1 MKTAMFG
8 TLPRG
13 GRLAR
18 GLALVTAVVT
28 AMTLLGPA
36 AQANIIPDGHLGCP
50 SGINTPGCTHY
61 YINSRGQQVPKSA
74 AGRGIMVG
82 GSEVQVL
89 SSARVQV
96 TTPVRVSPSRYAYR
110 TSTVVTHNNVTRP
123 SRQELTRNHRLTP
136 GAANTIM
143 STVRWVSNP
152 TSVPADFIP
161 DGRLGC
167 PSGINRPGCTH
178 YYINNR
184 GQQVPKSAAGRG
196 IMVGGS
202 EVRVLSGFAVT
213 VTTPVA
219 VSSHRY
225 VYRTTALK
233 TYKTVTMPTR
243 EQLTRSHGLTTRAA
257 NTIMSTV
264 RWAYLR
270 FTKPLDLT
278 GATFHL
284 NSSGVPISNLT
295 VNGSRIRAVS
305 RTAIQVTTRL
315 PAADPLA
322 MYVDVTTTIRTSVR
336 ESDKRIITTPSQE
349 SLRQRHGLSRRAS
362 DVIFAAVR
370 SVWHQGRDIFYADR
384 NGKEVAEWVA
394 GGIMARITFLD
405 PHSRSIVVSS
415 RSDFGVNEFH
425 FRGRP
430 GRATADTFE
439 RLINRIERQLVQNR
453 PANPNQPVPLVLGPA
468 AQTVAAIVGG
478 TAMGGLAGAANFTSN
493 PVGKGAALGA
503 LATTGLALGL
513 LLGGVIAVP
522 TALGLVAYG
531 TVAGAAVGAANAADA
546 PPAGDADPGDGG
558 PGDEAAANDPI
569 PDNPAGHEPYGGDF
583 DGDGLYEGDG
593 EFGGH
598 GGLGDTW

>member
-1 MKTAMFG
+1 MDKCGGAETAPLTRKTPTEQQEEGKWNDMKTAMLG

-28 AMTLLGPA
+28 AMTMLGPA
-36 AQANIIPDGHLGCP
+36 AQADVVPDGRLGCP
-50 SGINTPGCTHY
+50 SGINRPGCTHY
-61 YINSRGQQVPKSA
+61 YINHRGQQVPKSA

-89 SSARVQV
+89 S
-96 TTPVRVSPSRYAYR
+96 
-110 TSTVVTHNNVTRP
+110 
-123 SRQELTRNHRLTP
+123 
-136 GAANTIM
+136 
-143 STVRWVSNP
+143 
-152 TSVPADFIP
+152 
-161 DGRLGC
+161 
-167 PSGINRPGCTH
+167 
-178 YYINNR
+178 
-184 GQQVPKSAAGRG
+184 
-196 IMVGGS
+196 
-202 EVRVLSGFAVT
+202 GFAVT

-219 VSSHRY
+219 ASSNRY

-243 EQLTRSHGLTTRAA
+243 EQLTRSHRLTAQAA

-264 RWAYLR
+264 RWAYQR
-270 FTKPLDLT
+270 FTEPLDLT
-278 GATFHL
+278 GGTFHL
-284 NSSGVPISNLT
+284 NASGVPISNLT

-305 RTAIQVTTRL
+305 RTAVQVTTRL

-336 ESDKRIITTPSQE
+336 DSDKRVITTPSQE
-349 SLRQRHGLSRRAS
+349 SLRQRHGLSRRSS
-362 DVIFAAVR
+362 DVIFAAAR
-370 SVWHQGRDIFYADR
+370 GAWHQGRDVFYADR
-384 NGKEVAEWVA
+384 SGNEVAEWVA

-405 PHSRSIVVSS
+405 PHSRTIVVSS
-415 RSDFGVNEFH
+415 RSDFGVKVFH

-439 RLINRIERQLVQNR
+439 RLINRIERLLAQTR

-478 TAMGGLAGAANFTSN
+478 TVMGGLAAAANFTSN

-513 LLGGVIAVP
+513 LLGGVVAVP

-531 TVAGAAVGAANAADA
+531 TVAGAAVGAANAPDA
-546 PPAGDADPGDGG
+546 PPAGDAAPSDGG

-569 PDNPAGHEPYGGDF
+569 TDEPAGYEQYGGDF
-583 DGDGLYEGDG
+583 DGDGLYEGDE
-593 EFGGH
+593 EFR
-598 GGLGDTW
+598 